1 MLQKGYK
8 NKLPENRRVRS
19 GGDLSMKQN
28 SSSLNFDDNRR
39 KKTHKNKKNNNK
51 FLSIIVVMVLAITI
65 ASVSYVSYSIN
76 EEKTR
81 GFDVYLGDNH
91 IGTIRTEDL
100 AHEAYHEVEE
110 KLTNTYDMEVV
121 LDKELTF
128 EPTHAKDEELTEKNE
143 LVRNIERNIN
153 FKVTALEF
161 FVDGE
166 SFGIF
171 KSEDEINFVLDR
183 IKEPFVNVIES
194 ETRKSV
200 LTKVE
205 FLENIEMKP
214 VEVNYGDFVNEEEMI
229 QLVETIQQG
238 KEEMRT
244 HTVEVGESYWII
256 ARMYETTVDE
266 LIEANPGQD
275 PQKLKPGDEVNL
287 FVPVPLLTV
296 VTYEEVEYT
305 EATDYPTE
313 VQQDSSMYKNQ
324 KKVVVKGV
332 KGISEIVANEVK
344 HNGVLADR
352 EIIEEIVIEEPKK
365 EIVLQGTKELPKT
378 AARGTFIVPT
388 RGRVS
393 SPYGMRGGSMHRGID
408 IANSVGTPIYAADGG
423 RVTFSGY
430 KGSYGYMVE
439 ISHENGYTTR
449 YAHASKLLV
458 KSGDRVYQ
466 GQHIANMGSTGRSTG
481 SHLHFEVLVNGVN
494 QNPSRFIY

>member
-1 MLQKGYK
+1 
-8 NKLPENRRVRS
+8 
-19 GGDLSMKQN
+19 MKQN
-28 SSSLNFDDNRR
+28 SSSLNFDENRTKNR
-39 KKTHKNKKNNNK
+39 HKNRKNK
-51 FLSIIVVMVLAITI
+51 RFLSTIVIMVLAITI
-65 ASVSYVSYSIN
+65 ASISYVSYSIN

-91 IGTIRTEDL
+91 IGTIRTEEVAL
-100 AHEAYHEVEE
+100 EAYASVRE
-110 KLTNTYDMEVV
+110 KLTHTYDMEVV
-121 LDKELTF
+121 LDKELLF
-128 EPTHAKDEELTEKNE
+128 EPTHAKDEELTLEDE
-143 LVRNIERNIN
+143 LISNIEKNIN
-153 FKVTALEF
+153 FKVTAFEL
-161 FVDGE
+161 FVEGE
-166 SFGIF
+166 SFGVF
-171 KSEDEINFVLDR
+171 KSDDDINSLFDT
-183 IKEPFVNVIES
+183 IKEPYINVIES

-200 LTKVE
+200 LTNVE
-205 FLENIEMKP
+205 FLENIEIKP
-214 VEVNYGDFVNEEEMI
+214 IIVNYGEFTTEDEKLELIEEI
-229 QLVETIQQG
+229 KLG

-266 LIEANPGQD
+266 LLEANPGQD

-296 VTYEEVEYT
+296 VTYEEVEST
-305 EATDYPTE
+305 EATDYSTE
-313 VQQDSSMYKNQ
+313 VRQDDSLYKNQ
-324 KKVVVKGV
+324 KKVITKGV
-332 KGISEIVANEVK
+332 KGISQIVSNEVRY
-344 HNGVLADR
+344 NGILADR
-352 EIIEEIVIEEPKK
+352 EIIKETVIEEPKT
-365 EIVLQGTKELPKT
+365 EVVLQGTKELPKT

-408 IANSVGTPIYAADGG
+408 IANSLGTSIYAADGG
-423 RVTFSGY
+423 KVTFSGY

-458 KSGDRVYQ
+458 KAGDRVYQ